1 MTVLTASSTTD
12 RAVDSIPSRPRL
24 IIVGAGSRGLN
35 YATLARES
43 GRASVVA
50 VVEPD
55 AERRTLFASDFGLD
69 PSLVFESWTD
79 ALDLPRVADAAVI
92 ATPDNAH
99 TEPAVA
105 FADAGFH
112 LLLEKPMAPTEAESL
127 RIIDAV
133 ERNRVML
140 QVCHVLR
147 YSSYTRMV
155 KGIIDSGQI
164 GDIVSIEH
172 LEPIG
177 WWHFAHSYVRGNWR
191 SEKTSSPMILAKS
204 SHDLDWLSYIVDQ
217 PIVRVSSFGGLYHF
231 TPANKPAEATN
242 RCLDCPL
249 VASCAYSAPTIYSR
263 FLGDPVGERWPLSV
277 LTVDVSAGG
286 LRTALE
292 TGPYGE
298 CVYNGQNDVAD
309 HQVVNFELRN
319 GATISFT
326 VTAFTELDFRKT
338 RIFGTHGSIEGDGRT
353 LEVTDFRTAQK
364 TAIDVPL
371 EGGASAAD
379 GHGGADAELMSHF
392 LSTLEA
398 GDIDAAH
405 RHARASLY
413 SHRLAWAA
421 EESRHRGAVITLD
434 PPTTHN
440 PTTKESRSN
449 EEPNPGE
456 LAGAGNSGTAQR
468 DRGPRIRG

>member
-1 MTVLTASSTTD
+1 M
-12 RAVDSIPSRPRL
+12 RL
-24 IIVGAGSRGLN
+24 MIVGAGSRGLN
-35 YATLARES
+35 YATLAHQS
-43 GRASVVA
+43 GRANVVA
-50 VVEPD
+50 VAEPD
-55 AERRTLFASDFGLD
+55 ETRRTLFARQFGLD
-69 PSLVFESWTD
+69 PSMVFSSWPE
-79 ALDLPRVADAAVI
+79 ALTHPRVADAVVI

-99 TEPAVA
+99 VEPAIA

-112 LLLEKPMAPTEAESL
+112 ILLEKPMAPTEAESL
-127 RIIDAV
+127 RIVEAV

-147 YSSYTRMV
+147 YSSYTKMV
-155 KGIIDSGQI
+155 KDIIDRGDI

-191 SEKTSSPMILAKS
+191 NEESSSPMILAKS

-217 PIVRVSSFGGLYHF
+217 PITRVSSFGGLRHF
-231 TPANKPAEATN
+231 TPANKPVDAAN

-249 VASCAYSAPTIYSR
+249 IASCAYSAPKIYSR

-277 LTVDVSAGG
+277 LSTDVSADG
-286 LRTALE
+286 LHRALE

-309 HQVVNFELRN
+309 HQVVNFELRD

-338 RIFGTHGSIEGDGRT
+338 RIFGTLGSIEGDGRRIE
-353 LEVTDFRTAQK
+353 LTDFRTAQI
-364 TAIDVPL
+364 TTRDVPM

-379 GHGGADAELMSHF
+379 GHGGADAELISHF
-392 LSTLEA
+392 LDTLES
-398 GDIDAAH
+398 GDVDAAL
-405 RHARASLY
+405 RHARQSLY
-413 SHRLAWAA
+413 SHQLAWAA
-421 EESRHRGAVITLD
+421 EKSRHTGAVLTLD
-434 PPTTHN
+434 PP
-440 PTTKESRSN
+440 R
-449 EEPNPGE
+449 
-456 LAGAGNSGTAQR
+456 
-468 DRGPRIRG
+468 